1 MRVQPRARRNSVDGV
16 HDGRLRLRL
25 NAPPIDGQANAALIP
40 WLATEFGVTCT
51 QVTIARGSSARNK
64 VIEVQRPHGPP
75 AWFTATG
82 GSWPA

>member
-16 HDGRLRLRL
+16 HDGCLRLRL

-40 WLATEFGVTCT
+40 WLATEFGVTRA

-64 VIEVQRPHGPP
+64 MIKVQRPRGPP